1 MDIESAFDTIDHTFI
16 INLLKNLAFGKIL
29 LLGLVV
35 FY

>member
-1 MDIESAFDTIDHTFI
+1 MDIESAFDTIDHTLI